1 MVYSLSL
8 EQRNPPVAKF
18 LSQLAMDPA
27 TVNGWIVE
35 IGHDGRDPQD
45 VAEEWVAENMDIV
58 NEWIKQS
65 AFEPK
70 AFAVDP
76 YQQQMQIPQRLH
88 QAQAKCTDW
97 RQNTAWVVNR
107 DVVRDLAATGI
118 TSLHPV

>member
-1 MVYSLSL
+1 MAYSLSL
-8 EQRNPPVAKF
+8 EQRNPLVAKF

-35 IGHDGRDPQD
+35 IGRDSRDPQD
-45 VAEEWVAENMDIV
+45 VAGEWVAENMDIV

-65 AFEPK
+65 AFGPK

-88 QAQAKCTDW
+88 QVQAKCTDL
-97 RQNTAWVVNR
+97 RQKTA
-107 DVVRDLAATGI
+107 
-118 TSLHPV
+118 